1 MRTALRLSKKQKKIH
16 TEAFMGAMASGFH
29 VKITDGEREDYRQ
42 NQISHV
48 LLTVKLVISL
58 SLVSGSNSP

>member
-16 TEAFMGAMASGFH
+16 TEAFMGEMVSGFY
-29 VKITDGEREDYRQ
+29 VKIMDGEREDYRQ

-48 LLTVKLVISL
+48 LVTAKLVISL

>member
-16 TEAFMGAMASGFH
+16 TEVFMGEMVSGFY
-29 VKITDGEREDYRQ
+29 VKIMDGGREDYRQ

-48 LLTVKLVISL
+48 LVTVKLVISL